1 MLAIPYFILS
11 FITGFIAKLVPNAK
25 NDEYGELTNK
35 RKSTNAKTGF
45 IVICLIIIVFSAFR
59 TLTGPGIDEY
69 AYRNRY
75 DSFNNKSL
83 SELLNSEDSAE
94 PIITTIFWFATRIT
108 TTNQGG
114 IIITA
119 FLTLLLIL
127 LSLRRD
133 AKDFSYAVIM
143 FFATGCLFST
153 FNGIAQYLA
162 AAISLYS
169 FKYVYNKQLFKFF
182 IAVCICCMVH
192 SASII
197 LILLYFIC
205 NTKLGSAKMYLFDL
219 LFLASIVIMYKLI
232 PVFSTQ
238 SDFLDLNKYQDIVI
252 AGHHGVN
259 LFTIIISIAP
269 AIIAI
274 LIAPKIESDD
284 RVTSV
289 TAHMT
294 IINALI
300 YIAGSMDVYIARFAL
315 FTDIFVVIFLS
326 RAFKYIYDKH
336 GVLKIMTVVLYSCVT
351 LYRMSSLYYSF
362 NFVW

>member
-1 MLAIPYFILS
+1 MLAIPYFVIS
-11 FITGFIAKLVPNAK
+11 AITGFIAKLVPNAS
-25 NDEYGELTNK
+25 DSEYGDLTNK

-45 IVICLIIIVFSAFR
+45 IIICLVLILFSAFR
-59 TLTGPGIDEY
+59 SLSGPGNDEY

-75 DSFNNKSL
+75 DAFENKSL
-83 SELLNSEDSAE
+83 SELLTDKDSSE
-94 PIITTIFWFATRIT
+94 PLITTIFWFATRIT

-114 IIITA
+114 IMIVA
-119 FLTLLLIL
+119 VLTIGLIM

-133 AKDFSYAVIM
+133 AKDFSYAIVM

-205 NTKLGSAKMYLFDL
+205 NTKLGSAKMYLFDFI
-219 LFLASIVIMYKLI
+219 FLASIVVLYNLI
-232 PVFSTQ
+232 PVFSTEN
-238 SDFLDLNKYQDIVI
+238 DLFDLNKYQEII
-252 AGHHGVN
+252 TAGHHGVN
-259 LFTIIISIAP
+259 ILTVIISLAP
-269 AIIAI
+269 AIFAV
-274 LIAPKIESDD
+274 LIAPKIESTD

-300 YIAGSMDVYIARFAL
+300 YIAGSIDVYIARFAL

-326 RAFKYIYDKH
+326 RAFKYIYDKY
-336 GVLKIMTVVLYSCVT
+336 GILKIMTVVLYSCVT
-351 LYRMSSLYYSF
+351 LYRMNSMYYTF
-362 NFVW
+362 NFIW